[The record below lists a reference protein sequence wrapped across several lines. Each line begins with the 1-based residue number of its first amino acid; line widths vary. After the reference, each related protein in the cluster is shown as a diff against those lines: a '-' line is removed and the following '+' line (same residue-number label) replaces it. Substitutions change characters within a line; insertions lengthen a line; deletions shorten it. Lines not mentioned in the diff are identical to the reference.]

1 MESPQMSSKGCGEWL
16 IISDII
22 DVLKSAGPEIMHHI
36 NPVMMGRELTAAGVE
51 KEHRRDGNYYFVVK
65 K

>member
-1 MESPQMSSKGCGEWL
+1 MSSKGCGEWL

-22 DVLKSAGPEIMHHI
+22 DVLKSAGPEIMYRI
-36 NPVMMGRELTAAGVE
+36 NPVIMGRELTAAVVE

-65 K
+65 KR